1 LAEEIFEV
9 LSARGIP
16 PRQFV
21 VEVTESAVMDDPEV
35 ANATLDALAQAGV
48 RVALDDFG
56 VGQSS
61 LACLCDLPLDAL
73 KLDRGF
79 ITSLASSRQAGAIVR
94 AVCDMARTLGFSVVA
109 EGVETVAQSQV
120 VEALGCDIGQG
131 FLYARP
137 VSPQEIPAVV
147 AELDRR
153 LAPPVDA
160 VALG

>member
-1 LAEEIFEV
+1 MRI
-9 LSARGIP
+9 
-16 PRQFV
+16 
-21 VEVTESAVMDDPEV
+21 
-35 ANATLDALAQAGV
+35 
-48 RVALDDFG
+48 ALDDFG

-79 ITSLASSRQAGAIVR
+79 ITSLASSRQAAAIVR

-109 EGVETVAQSQV
+109 EGVETEAQSQV

-137 VSPQEIPAVV
+137 VVAAGDPGGRRRARSPRSR
-147 AELDRR
+147 RR
-153 LAPPVDA
+153 LDA

>member
-1 LAEEIFEV
+1 LAEEIFEA

-48 RVALDDFG
+48 GIALDDFG

-79 ITSLASSRQAGAIVR
+79 ITSLASSRQAAAIVR
-94 AVCDMARTLGFSVVA
+94 VA

-120 VEALGCDIGQG
+120 VEALGCDVGQG

-137 VSPQEIPAVV
+137 VAPQELPAVV

-153 LAPPVDA
+153 LGTPVDA